1 MTMPRVLT
9 IAHLTIY
16 DARRRRILAAA
27 ALCGVA
33 FLAVFSTAVYFA
45 GREMARNPP
54 AFLVRQTTLVAF
66 SIMGLYAANFLSVL
80 LASLLPVDALSGEID
95 SGVMQ
100 TLASK
105 PLRRSD
111 IVLGKWVGYAI
122 VIVTYFLLIAGGVLI
137 AIQLAAGYQP
147 LNARVALPLML
158 LELMLLLTVSIAG
171 GTRFGTV
178 TNGILTLG
186 FYGVA
191 FIGGWVE
198 QIGALT
204 GINSAKTL
212 GIAVSLVSPPDT
224 LWRLSAYYMLPD
236 VLRTLGATPFSSAS
250 VPSTLMVWWAGGFT
264 FGMLALAVISF
275 RSRQL

>member
-1 MTMPRVLT
+1 
-9 IAHLTIY
+9 
-16 DARRRRILAAA
+16 
-27 ALCGVA
+27 
-33 FLAVFSTAVYFA
+33 
-45 GREMARNPP
+45 
-54 AFLVRQTTLVAF
+54 
-66 SIMGLYAANFLSVL
+66 
-80 LASLLPVDALSGEID
+80 
-95 SGVMQ
+95 MQ

-111 IVLGKWVGYAI
+111 IVLGKWVGYAV
-122 VIVTYFLLIAGGVLI
+122 VIVTYFVAIAGGVLL
-137 AIQLAAGYQP
+137 AIRLAAGYQQ

-158 LELMLLLTVSIAG
+158 LELILLLTVSIAG

-204 GINSAKTL
+204 GINSARTL

-224 LWRLSAYYMLPD
+224 LWRLSAYYMMPD

-264 FGMLALAVISF
+264 LVMLAVAVRSF
-275 RSRQL
+275 HSRQL